1 MKTILYFIIIAAFSN
16 SLFAQTQ
23 SVVINEFLASNSSV
37 NMDPDFNS
45 YSDWLELY
53 NPNDVTV
60 DLSNWFLTDNLSDS
74 TKWLIPA
81 GTSILPGEF
90 LIFWADGND
99 TTLQSYHANFKLSQS
114 GEEIGLFNSNKEL
127 IDSIVYGNQTTD
139 ISFGRQPDGE
149 LDWFYFDE
157 PTPGESNSTSIY
169 LKTDPPMFSLL
180 AGFYSED
187 QVLEISS
194 DDPLVTIHYTL
205 NGNEPTTSSPI
216 YSSSILIQSRVGEAN
231 VFSEI
236 PTNKDPYEWL
246 PDWVPPAGEVFK
258 ANVIRARSF
267 KEGYNPSKIITS
279 TYFVDENIDQRY
291 STLPVISIVSD
302 YKHLFDYNDG
312 IYVPGV
318 HHNPG
323 SSSSGNYFEDW
334 EKPAHIEF
342 FDTSREI
349 GFSQDVGINVQ
360 GGTSPASP
368 QKGLHIIARSE
379 YGKNRITYPIFK
391 NDPSKASELKE
402 FKRFILRSW
411 GSLIAGALFND
422 AYSQRLMS
430 KNDLDIQAYQ
440 PVVVFINGEYW
451 GLHSL
456 REANKNS
463 WYYQYHYDIDRDN
476 PGYDILQHAFKNG
489 LPYAYPNE
497 GDADHWNEMMFFIRT
512 HDMTLSENY
521 EYLKTQINIDNF
533 ITYLGHCMYIGKWDW
548 PNNNDASWR
557 PRTEEGKWR
566 WIQYDMETGL
576 GAATVLGP
584 EFAMLG
590 PQLNM
595 VEVVTKGVDIPG
607 FRKYGPHPIVAR
619 IYNNQEFKDSLNSW
633 FDYHLAHE
641 LSPDSMNYLLDEM
654 AEELRPYMQEYEE
667 RWPFIGSMYDGWDNA
682 IEHIREFNNARPEF
696 MRDHLLGLTDV
707 RETTFVG
714 DFILEQNFP
723 NPFNPA
729 TTIQYQIQKAGNV
742 LIRIYDVLGQ
752 TLESFYRTH
761 NSSGQYSIKW
771 NAKNY
776 ASGLYFYS
784 IDSGEFK
791 DVKKMILLR

>member
-1 MKTILYFIIIAAFSN
+1 MKYILYFIIIATFTS
-16 SLFAQTQ
+16 SLFSQSQ
-23 SVVINEFLASNSSV
+23 SVVINEFLASNSTI

-53 NPNDVTV
+53 NPQDSTI
-60 DLSNWFLTDNLSDS
+60 DLSNWFLTDNLTDS
-74 TKWLIPA
+74 TKWQIPA
-81 GTSILPGEF
+81 GVSIMPGEF
-90 LIFWADGND
+90 LIFWADGLD
-99 TTLQSYHANFKLSQS
+99 TTLQAHHTSFKLSQS
-114 GEEIGLFNSNKEL
+114 GEEIGLFNSDSIV
-127 IDSIVYGNQTTD
+127 IDKIVYGNQTTD
-139 ISFGRQPDGE
+139 ISFGHQPDGGLE
-149 LDWFYFDE
+149 WYYFDE
-157 PTPGESNSTSIY
+157 PTPGETNSTSIY
-169 LKTDPPMFSLL
+169 LKLDAPILSLQ
-180 AGFYSED
+180 AGFYTVD

-194 DDPLVTIHYTL
+194 DNPLATVHYTI
-205 NGNEPTTSSPI
+205 NGNEPTTSSPV
-216 YSSSILIQSRVGEAN
+216 YSSPIVIQSRVGEEN
-231 VFSEI
+231 VFSLI

-258 ANVIRARSF
+258 GNVIRARAF
-267 KEGYNPSKIITS
+267 KDGYNPSEIITS

-302 YKHLFDYNDG
+302 YKHLFDYNTG

-318 HHNPG
+318 NHVSG
-323 SSSSGNYFEDW
+323 RSSSGNYFEEW

-342 FDTSREI
+342 FDTSRTL
-349 GFSQDVGINVQ
+349 GFAQDVGINVQ

-368 QKGLHIIARSE
+368 QKGLHVIARSE

-391 NDPSKASELKE
+391 NDPSKANELKE
-402 FKRFILRSW
+402 FKRFIIRSW

-422 AYSQRLMS
+422 AYSQRIMS
-430 KNDLDIQAYQ
+430 KIDLDIQAYQ

-476 PGYDILQHAFKNG
+476 PGYDILYHAFNNG
-489 LPYAYPNE
+489 LPYAYTDE
-497 GDADHWNEMMFFIRT
+497 GDANHWNEMMSFIQT

-521 EYLKTQINIDNF
+521 DYLKTKINIDNF

-557 PRTEEGKWR
+557 PRTVTGKWR

-584 EFAMLG
+584 EFEMLG
-590 PQLNM
+590 PQIDM
-595 VEVVTKGVDIPG
+595 VKVVTEGVEIPG

-619 IYNNQEFKDSLNSW
+619 IYNNQEFTDSLNNW
-633 FDYHLAHE
+633 FDYHLDHE
-641 LSPDSMNYLLDEM
+641 FSPDSMNYLLDKMSEQ
-654 AEELRPYMQEYEE
+654 LRPYMNEYEE
-667 RWPFIGSMYDGWDNA
+667 RAPYIGSMYGGWENA
-682 IEHIREFNNARPEF
+682 VEKIREFNNARPEY
-696 MRDHLLGLTDV
+696 MRSHLLGITDV
-707 RETTFVG
+707 NETTSFDYNV
-714 DFILEQNFP
+714 EQNFP
-723 NPFNPA
+723 NPFNPT
-729 TTIQYQIQKAGNV
+729 TTIQYQIPKAGNV

-752 TLESFYRTH
+752 TIDSFNRSH
-761 NSSGQYSIKW
+761 NAGGHYSIKW
-771 NAKNY
+771 NAQNY

-784 IDSGEFK
+784 IDIDGFK